1 MDLGFLPSCL
11 SLQVFF
17 PLSFLLLGNSFQL
30 FFFQANFLQLLPA
43 MEQVLVTGSIRG
55 ITAK

>member
-43 MEQVLVTGSIRG
+43 MEQQSWSLVQ
-55 ITAK
+55 